1 MSTNALLI
9 KAAVQAALQQSAG
22 LVDVPILWGPDPRNQ
37 PQRLVLLGQI
47 HWDHEKWATNRSKE
61 ETFTLDVISE
71 VMLTASTA
79 FDAETQAAELSGIVE
94 DIVKASP
101 GFGLP
106 GIVTSIYSPGRL
118 LSFPADDRWVGQMHA
133 EFKVTART

>member
-9 KAAVQAALQQSAG
+9 KAAVQTSLQLAPG
-22 LVDVPILWGPDPRNQ
+22 LQGVPIVWGPDPRNQ
-37 PQRLVLLGQI
+37 PVRWILLGQI
-47 HWDHEKWATNRSKE
+47 HWDHEAWKTNRSKE

-94 DIVKASP
+94 DICKASP

-106 GIVTSIYSPGRL
+106 NIVTSIYSPGRL
-118 LSFPADDRWVGQMHA
+118 LSFPADDRWVGQAHS
-133 EFKVTART
+133 ELKVTART